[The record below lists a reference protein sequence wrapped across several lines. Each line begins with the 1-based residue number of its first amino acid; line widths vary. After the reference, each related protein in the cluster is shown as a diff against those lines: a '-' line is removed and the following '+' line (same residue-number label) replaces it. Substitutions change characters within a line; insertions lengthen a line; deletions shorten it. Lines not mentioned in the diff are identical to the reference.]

1 MAPLSVGVF
10 DGMRNSLLTVSC
22 VGGVMVWL
30 TALSVTDTFPM
41 RFPVPRPKRREP
53 CKTCR
58 LLAVPKARGN
68 TDATNPSALF
78 VRPPLQASLRVLISA
93 YK

>member
-53 CKTCR
+53 CKMYSFSHGVRGTEGYR
-58 LLAVPKARGN
+58 FGGLLCVVRG
-68 TDATNPSALF
+68 ACLVQLF
-78 VRPPLQASLRVLISA
+78 SDQLF
-93 YK
+93 

>member
-30 TALSVTDTFPM
+30 TALSTTDTFS
-41 RFPVPRPKRREP
+41 PRA
-53 CKTCR
+53 
-58 LLAVPKARGN
+58 L
-68 TDATNPSALF
+68 PSASSESARALQN
-78 VRPPLQASLRVLISA
+78 VQSPL
-93 YK
+93 